1 MKKSLVLAMAL
12 ALGVSATAFA
22 ANPFSDLPAG
32 HWAYASVAK
41 LAAAGIVDG
50 YPDGTFKGDRTMTRY
65 EMAQIVAKA
74 LAKGAIGADDKL
86 VGEFADELDNLG
98 VRVAKLEKHADNF
111 KITAQVRY
119 LYEDTDA
126 SDFGKNHNATHHLRT
141 RMFFTGDIND
151 NWKYIGMLENKHT
164 FSKDTSDTLGT
175 DGTPFTGITDEKDE
189 GTAFQRAYLEG
200 RLGGAKVRAGRFSQ
214 SILKGIIYANRVDGI
229 TAQYGDK
236 IRVGAFYTRPTN
248 ESTYTFDKAYGGD
261 VRAELGK
268 NFELRGGYTKYA
280 NPADTTSTKGK
291 MLGQPFALWNAGIGY
306 NSKKLDLGFD
316 WLKSNLDLNNGASN
330 SGWVISANWMGAK
343 PAKVGTYGIR
353 AKYHHQ
359 GVGTFVYPSVYTDDQ
374 PFSNFIGKYEGFKGW
389 SLEGTYTIAK
399 NTVAAIEY
407 YNYKGLESGK
417 TAKTIASH
425 LLFTF

>member
-1 MKKSLVLAMAL
+1 MFMKKSLVFAMAL
-12 ALGVSATAFA
+12 ALGVASTAFA

-50 YPDGTFKGDRTMTRY
+50 YPDGTFKGERTMTRY

-98 VRVAKLEKHADNF
+98 VRVAKLEKKADNF
-111 KITAQVRY
+111 KITAQIRY
-119 LYEDTDA
+119 MYEDTDA
-126 SDFGKNHNATHHLRT
+126 SDFGKNHNATHHLRS
-141 RMFFTGDIND
+141 RLFLTGDIND
-151 NWKYIGMLENKHT
+151 NWKYVGMLENKHS
-164 FSKDTSDTLGT
+164 FSKDTSDVLKT
-175 DGTPFTGITDEKDE
+175 DGTAFNDISDEANE
-189 GTAFQRAYLEG
+189 GTAFQRGYLEG
-200 RLGGAKVRAGRFSQ
+200 RLGGTKVTAGRFNQ
-214 SILKGIIYANRVDGI
+214 NIVKGIVYSNRVDGI
-229 TAQYGDK
+229 KAQYGDK
-236 IRVGAFYTRPTN
+236 VRVGAFYTRPTN
-248 ESTYTFDKAYGGD
+248 QNTYKYDKAYGGD
-261 VRAELGK
+261 LSVELGK
-268 NFELRGGYTKYA
+268 NLELRGGYTKYNNTA
-280 NPADTTSTKGK
+280 STKWTDFG
-291 MLGQPFALWNAGIGY
+291 LWNAGLDY
-306 NSKKLDLGFD
+306 NGKNIDLGFD

-330 SGWVISANWMGAK
+330 SGWVISANWLGAK

-359 GVGTFVYPSVYTDDQ
+359 GAGTFTSPSVYTDDQ
-374 PFSNFIGKYEGFKGW
+374 PYSNFIGNKEGFKGW
-389 SLEGTYTIAK
+389 SLSGTYTVAK

-425 LLFTF
+425 LVFTF